1 MAKHNQPSKPAPVV
15 DEAAKAAAKAEKEAA
30 KAVPPTPVPAQPV
43 RKVILMPDCRSFNLE
58 RYCDAGKKS
67 VNCCG
72 PDCRQYVGKPK
83 PVAALLIA
91 QLTKK

>member
-1 MAKHNQPSKPAPVV
+1 MAKHNQSNKPEKPVVAPVKEVIAPAPEKPA
-15 DEAAKAAAKAEKEAA
+15 
-30 KAVPPTPVPAQPV
+30 
-43 RKVILMPDCRSFNLE
+43 RKVVLMPDCRSFNME
-58 RYCDAGKKS
+58 RYCDAGKKT

-72 PDCRQYVGKPK
+72 PDCRQYLSKPT